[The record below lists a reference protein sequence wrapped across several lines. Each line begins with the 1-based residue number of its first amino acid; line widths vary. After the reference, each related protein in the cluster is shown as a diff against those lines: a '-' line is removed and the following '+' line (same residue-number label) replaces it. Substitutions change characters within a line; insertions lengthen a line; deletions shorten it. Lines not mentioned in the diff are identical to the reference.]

1 MQRDEIQTAFMNPT
15 SDKSSEVSP
24 KWWWHIAPII
34 MILVLC
40 ALGVRS
46 LITKDSR
53 YGWGTFGRQ
62 TIYTLKYEWEF
73 SDGHRETYYP
83 GDELRRDAYTLL
95 TSIEQ
100 RNTRY
105 GPGALPVWING
116 YCQYMWD
123 YRPDGAVAF
132 HTTLKY
138 ELDRSRREPISDAA
152 QTAFFQYPLEVS
164 P

>member
-1 MQRDEIQTAFMNPT
+1 MNQEN
-15 SDKSSEVSP
+15 DIKSNPSP
-24 KWWWHIAPII
+24 KWWWHISPII
-34 MILVLC
+34 MILVLS
-40 ALGVRS
+40 ALGFRS

-62 TIYTLKYEWEF
+62 TIYTLEYEWEY

-83 GDELRRDAYTLL
+83 GDELRRDAFTLM
-95 TSIEQ
+95 TSVEQ

-116 YCQYMWD
+116 YCKYMWD
-123 YRPDGAVAF
+123 FRPDNAVAF

-138 ELDRSRREPISDAA
+138 ELDRSRRKPISDAA
-152 QTAFFQYPLEVS
+152 LTKRFQYPEEAS